1 MTALRTIAIA
11 IAMAAAACSPH
22 QHGTSPDA
30 PPRPAIGAPIDRAG
44 RPLTGNALVG
54 LFATDDAAD
63 RRKEQYNRAA
73 PAAWPSFV
81 PDIERSLALY
91 DGFDGEC
98 GNQWLAVPGAAAAG
112 RYHRLAQLLA
122 DDRLWIDSRAAGT
135 RLFGVEQRA
144 LGAPAQSTDDGGG
157 RTPAD
162 DAVDVYRSLL
172 VLGARSGIDD
182 GIAHDDHEHS
192 ATAFPFLAAP

>member
-1 MTALRTIAIA
+1 MTALRTITIA
-11 IAMAAAACSPH
+11 IAAAACSPH
-22 QHGTSPDA
+22 QHGAAPDA
-30 PPRPAIGAPIDRAG
+30 PPRPATGAPIDRAG

-54 LFATDDAAD
+54 LFAAEDAAD
-63 RRKEQYNRAA
+63 RRKEQYNRAG

-81 PDIERSLALY
+81 ADIERSLALY

-98 GNQWLAVPGAAAAG
+98 GNQWLAAPGAAAG

-144 LGAPAQSTDDGGG
+144 LGAPAQSPDDGGG

-182 GIAHDDHEHS
+182 GIAHDDREHS